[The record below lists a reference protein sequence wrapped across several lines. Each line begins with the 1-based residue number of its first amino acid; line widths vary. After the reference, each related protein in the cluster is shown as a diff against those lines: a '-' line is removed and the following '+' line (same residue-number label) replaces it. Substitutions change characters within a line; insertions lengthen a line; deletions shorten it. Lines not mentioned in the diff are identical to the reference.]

1 MIFTPLAAMEPS
13 PICPASGPVS
23 RKGSHD
29 MTYEVGSHEYIE
41 NGPEAM
47 ALRARSARST
57 ARVWRALD
65 HDHRLAAV
73 ETALQAANDIG
84 IDDYPIAL

>member
-1 MIFTPLAAMEPS
+1 
-13 PICPASGPVS
+13 
-23 RKGSHD
+23 

-47 ALRARSARST
+47 SLRARSAHST
-57 ARVWRALD
+57 ARIWRALD

-73 ETALQAANDIG
+73 ETALKPANDIG